1 MLKFYILYQKL
12 LFFTIILNY
21 KKIINNLSLF
31 IVVISI
37 FLISLKVFW
46 GVLLNSYGVYY
57 LPLILLA
64 LAIMFKDKF
73 TELEWDYIGF
83 YVLVLSI
90 LIGFHNIKA
99 LPYKNV
105 PVQTEKGKIYVK
117 KKYETTTQ
125 LLDFIKTN
133 STKADK
139 IVIYPEGMMINF
151 LSDRKSDS
159 FYNSMIPLYEETF
172 GVDTYVKHF
181 KKNLPRYIIFNS
193 WDSFDYYFSI
203 ICKDYGFNFCEFVKN
218 NYFEKS
224 RLQGDFSYV
233 IFERK

>member
-1 MLKFYILYQKL
+1 M
-12 LFFTIILNY
+12 
-21 KKIINNLSLF
+21 F

-133 STKADK
+133 STRL
-139 IVIYPEGMMINF
+139 N
-151 LSDRKSDS
+151 
-159 FYNSMIPLYEETF
+159 
-172 GVDTYVKHF
+172 
-181 KKNLPRYIIFNS
+181 
-193 WDSFDYYFSI
+193 
-203 ICKDYGFNFCEFVKN
+203 ICKLSHSTIRC
-218 NYFEKS
+218 
-224 RLQGDFSYV
+224 
-233 IFERK
+233 